1 VGDPTLRAA
10 RVAPRGFQRRAR
22 LGHTRIGGKQRRE
35 QREAIDTAGL
45 RAGREPRRVVLR
57 RRRIERPRRLAGD
70 ARLEMDG
77 RGRDMRAAAY
87 PRQQQRQ
94 RPAMEPAPGL
104 TIASHVP
111 VPQYLKA

>member
-1 VGDPTLRAA
+1 
-10 RVAPRGFQRRAR
+10 
-22 LGHTRIGGKQRRE
+22 
-35 QREAIDTAGL
+35 
-45 RAGREPRRVVLR
+45 
-57 RRRIERPRRLAGD
+57 
-70 ARLEMDG
+70 MDR